1 MKDQL
6 RKFKAHKPSPS
17 ETPAP
22 AEKSDEV
29 LFAEAMREV
38 KKLPQDK
45 INPERRRKVQRAQKK
60 QADGYSARSKQVA
73 ADFHFSDMFEAR
85 LPDEGPVRY
94 CRDGEATHTLK
105 RLRRGDFY
113 PELVLDLHGL
123 TKELAKAE
131 LGALLHAARKENI
144 DCVSVMHGIGQGI
157 LKRAL
162 PHYLIQHPH
171 VRAFHQAPL
180 EYGGNAALLV
190 LVDTGEPGDMK
201 R

>member
-6 RKFKAHKPSPS
+6 RKFKAHKPAPR
-17 ETPAP
+17 ETAAP
-22 AEKSDEV
+22 PEQSDEA

-45 INPERRRKVQRAQKK
+45 INPERRRMVQRAHKRHR
-60 QADGYSARSKQVA
+60 DGDPARSKQVA

-85 LPDEGPVRY
+85 LPDDGPVRY
-94 CRDGEATHTLK
+94 CREGEASHTLK

-123 TKELAKAE
+123 TRELAKAE

-190 LVDTGEPGDMK
+190 LVDTDIPSDMK